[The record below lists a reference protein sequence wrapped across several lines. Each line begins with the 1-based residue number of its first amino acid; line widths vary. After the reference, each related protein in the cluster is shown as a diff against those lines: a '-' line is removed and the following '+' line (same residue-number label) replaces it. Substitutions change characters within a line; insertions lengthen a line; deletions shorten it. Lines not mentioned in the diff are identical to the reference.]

1 MAQPGAG
8 IRGVGWWVIFSTM
21 NLHMIGSSFARTML
35 LDRGIS
41 NWKRRVIVLTLTA
54 LAAGAVLV
62 WAVRSLPPPDT
73 QKFER
78 LPDVLYYAQSIFQ
91 SGPLPY
97 LLYPLRLVVRP
108 YLAMDA
114 RAALLAL
121 GPALLLMAAHYW
133 WVMRSNVAFEE
144 ASIEASRK
152 TAERIATIRANRGM
166 SAGKPTK
173 KKRAPFKLRPVG
185 TPMVGLLWKNL
196 IGAGQMFTLRS
207 WLLFGWITVVVGAV
221 SGVFSTVAHNSVG
234 TDTRVNA
241 LMVIAGAIAAMFLF
255 MSLLVGPQLVRQ
267 DFRQADCSD
276 GRRAQDVSDGKLA
289 NGAGRTAGTDRDFDG
304 SAMAVDHPELRVVIR
319 RQRAATAG
327 NAAGHRERR
336 GDPCAML
343 ECDLAVDSERGGFV
357 FPQLVSL
364 SGKGRAAGIEATGQR
379 LIFFL
384 GQAVVFLISLVPAA
398 LTFGVVYF
406 VSRMALGPYGAVPVG
421 ALAAALVMAGEAV
434 LGVLLLE
441 QDCSSGWICRR
452 KQ

>member
-1 MAQPGAG
+1 
-8 IRGVGWWVIFSTM
+8 
-21 NLHMIGSSFARTML
+21 
-35 LDRGIS
+35 
-41 NWKRRVIVLTLTA
+41 
-54 LAAGAVLV
+54 
-62 WAVRSLPPPDT
+62 
-73 QKFER
+73 
-78 LPDVLYYAQSIFQ
+78 
-91 SGPLPY
+91 
-97 LLYPLRLVVRP
+97 
-108 YLAMDA
+108 MDA

-133 WVMRSNVAFEE
+133 WVMRANVSFEE

-267 DFRQADCSD
+267 DFRHDLPMADVLKTYPMASWQMAL
-276 GRRAQDVSDGKLA
+276 GELLAPTAILTGLQWLLIILSFGLSSGVSEQLPREMRLA
-289 NGAGRTAGTDRDFDG
+289 IDWLSGVAILAPCWN
-304 SAMAVDHPELRVVIR
+304 VISLLIP
-319 RQRAATAG
+319 
-327 NAAGHRERR
+327 NAAVL
-336 GDPCAML
+336 C
-343 ECDLAVDSERGGFV
+343 
-357 FPQLVSL
+357 FPSWFH
-364 SGKGRAAGIEATGQR
+364 SGKGAPQGIEATGQR

-421 ALAAALVMAGEAV
+421 AL
-434 LGVLLLE
+434 
-441 QDCSSGWICRR
+441 SGRR
-452 KQ
+452 L